1 MQLFIALVD
10 IVFLLFSIDTEE
22 IKCHKIQVDK

>member
-22 IKCHKIQVDK
+22 IKSRKIQVDK